1 MEVVFRPL
9 SMRQVTTTEETAN
22 SRVLPASDER
32 IKPLPL
38 SEHKTSASP
47 PGAANP
53 RQTTV
58 PRRSGEKRP
67 EATPRR
73 PSSTT
78 RHSAPTRGALDNRR
92 GSSAAN
98 LRDRE
103 AESTPHSARSE
114 RVERR
119 RTSPTGV
126 TRASSATG
134 RLSGSR
140 REANKVEVDP
150 ASHMRQLEAQLASF
164 RTRNAALEGEVAQLR
179 AEAQAVQQAHEEQL
193 RRLRQELENKEL
205 QLQQK
210 EQDLKMLQNE
220 QNKNLQSFLRRAIPL
235 QSGSLSL
242 PAGAKLVPEPKQGL
256 AWSPA
261 RSATP
266 CVTHQAPCVPQIYS
280 PQSQLRR
287 VGEAPV
293 LSFTN
298 GSPHVAV
305 MPMPVR
311 MTPRQV
317 WTYTPSHNEQDLAQK
332 GKMS

>member
-1 MEVVFRPL
+1 MNKHFPKDVL
-9 SMRQVTTTEETAN
+9 SLKSKVIVR
-22 SRVLPASDER
+22 
-32 IKPLPL
+32 
-38 SEHKTSASP
+38 
-47 PGAANP
+47 
-53 RQTTV
+53 
-58 PRRSGEKRP
+58 
-67 EATPRR
+67 
-73 PSSTT
+73 
-78 RHSAPTRGALDNRR
+78 
-92 GSSAAN
+92 SSAAN

-140 REANKVEVDP
+140 REANK
-150 ASHMRQLEAQLASF
+150 AQLASF

-205 QLQQK
+205 SHELF
-210 EQDLKMLQNE
+210 LTE

-311 MTPRQV
+311 MT
-317 WTYTPSHNEQDLAQK
+317 LL
-332 GKMS
+332 GKTLGSE